1 MFNSI
6 EKDTF
11 NSLHLAL
18 VDQHFSGVSFFRG
31 EPGLVVGLSPPFQIQ
46 VTSISPIKSKI
57 TILLLLLR
65 LMMDCKQLQV
75 GDYCVATVPARDNL
89 PSRLMSSMPSIPPM
103 PSVRPP
109 FASGSHISNQ
119 ASKKMDVTLERSRS
133 ESSLARKRRAP
144 FVEQA
149 SMSWPSGK
157 FHPTS
162 RQRWGPQDEEV
173 QDPVDHQE
181 PLQPTDLRISKSREE
196 EEGVCSANM

>member
-1 MFNSI
+1 M
-6 EKDTF
+6 
-11 NSLHLAL
+11 
-18 VDQHFSGVSFFRG
+18 
-31 EPGLVVGLSPPFQIQ
+31 SPPFQIQ

-75 GDYCVATVPARDNL
+75 GDYCVATVPARGPRDNL
-89 PSRLMSSMPSIPPM
+89 PSRPMPSMPSIQPM
-103 PSVRPP
+103 PSLPP
-109 FASGSHISNQ
+109 HFPSGPDISQ
-119 ASKKMDVTLERSRS
+119 KASKKMDVTLERSRS

-196 EEGVCSANM
+196 EEGVCSANT

>member
-1 MFNSI
+1 M
-6 EKDTF
+6 
-11 NSLHLAL
+11 
-18 VDQHFSGVSFFRG
+18 
-31 EPGLVVGLSPPFQIQ
+31 SPPFQIQ

-89 PSRLMSSMPSIPPM
+89 PSRPM
-103 PSVRPP
+103 PTILPLPSLRPP

>member
-1 MFNSI
+1 
-6 EKDTF
+6 
-11 NSLHLAL
+11 
-18 VDQHFSGVSFFRG
+18 
-31 EPGLVVGLSPPFQIQ
+31 
-46 VTSISPIKSKI
+46 
-57 TILLLLLR
+57 
-65 LMMDCKQLQV
+65 MDCKQLQV
-75 GDYCVATVPARDNL
+75 GDYCVATVPARGPRDNL
-89 PSRLMSSMPSIPPM
+89 LSRPMLSMLPIPPLL
-103 PSVRPP
+103 SQRRT
-109 FASGSHISNQ
+109 HISPK

-196 EEGVCSANM
+196 EEGVCSANT

>member
-1 MFNSI
+1 M
-6 EKDTF
+6 
-11 NSLHLAL
+11 
-18 VDQHFSGVSFFRG
+18 
-31 EPGLVVGLSPPFQIQ
+31 SPPFQIQ

-75 GDYCVATVPARDNL
+75 GDYCVATVPARGARGNL
-89 PSRLMSSMPSIPPM
+89 PSTLMPSIPPIPPM
-103 PSVRPP
+103 PSLRPP
-109 FASGSHISNQ
+109 FASGPGQ
-119 ASKKMDVTLERSRS
+119 KASKKMDVTLERSRS

-196 EEGVCSANM
+196 EEGVCSANT